1 MTREMQ
7 LPRNVVVGRD
17 ALDQTGSVVRDLGLD
32 GSAGVV
38 TGPTT
43 KAIAGE
49 RVADVL
55 SEEGFSAEVRV
66 TDSVDEATVDSVST
80 ELDVNFYVGVG
91 GGRSI
96 DTAKLAADRSGVPFV
111 SVPTAAS
118 HDGVASNRASIRD
131 GGGSST
137 SVSAEA
143 PLAVVAD
150 TAVIADAPER
160 LMKAGCADIV
170 SNKTA
175 VLDWGLA
182 DRLRGEYRSGY
193 ASTLS
198 EMTARIMIKNADSI
212 RPGLEE
218 SAKIVVKGLISSGV
232 AMSIAGSS
240 RPASGAEHMFSH
252 ALDGLA
258 PGAALHG
265 EQCGVGSILTMYLHN
280 GDWVAIREALESL
293 GAPTTAEGLG
303 VDEDLVLEA
312 FTSAHEVRPERY
324 TILGSDGVTREAA
337 KRVASETGVI

>member
-17 ALDQTGSVVRDLGLD
+17 ALEQVGSVARDLGLR
-32 GSAGVV
+32 GSAAVV

-43 KAIAGE
+43 RGIAGDGAAE
-49 RVADVL
+49 VL
-55 SEEGFSAEVRV
+55 SGDGFDTEVLVFDEISESTVEEAAEIDAGF
-66 TDSVDEATVDSVST
+66 
-80 ELDVNFYVGVG
+80 FVGVG

-96 DTAKLAADRSGVPFV
+96 DTAKFAAHRRGVPFL

-118 HDGVASNRASIRD
+118 HDGIASNRASLRD
-131 GGGSST
+131 GGSSK
-137 SVSAEA
+137 SVAAEA
-143 PLAVVAD
+143 PMAVVAD
-150 TAVIADAPER
+150 TSVIADAPER
-160 LMKAGCADIV
+160 LMRAGCADIV

-198 EMTARIMIKNADSI
+198 EMTATIMMDNASSIK
-212 RPGLEE
+212 PGLEE
-218 SAKIVVKGLISSGV
+218 SAKVVVKGLISSGV

-252 ALDGLA
+252 ALDGLV

-265 EQCGVGSILTMYLHN
+265 EQCGVGSILTMYLHDGN
-280 GDWVAIREALESL
+280 WRELREALRRL
-293 GAPTTAEGLG
+293 GAPTTAGELG
-303 VDEDLVLEA
+303 VDEDVVLEA
-312 FTSAHEVRPERY
+312 LTTAHEVRPERY
-324 TILGSDGVTREAA
+324 TILGSDGITRGAA
-337 KRVASETGVI
+337 ERVARETEVI